1 MSGLKQL
8 PEEDS
13 GQSEVTHLAVARRQ
27 LYRNGIPGPLIGF
40 GLTVNAMAS

>member
-13 GQSEVTHLAVARRQ
+13 GASAVTHLAKARRQ
-27 LYRNGIPGPLIGF
+27 LLRNGIPGL
-40 GLTVNAMAS
+40 